1 MRALASDDDQVAGAA
16 AVEVAALDGAG
27 RERVVRRLAAELGK
41 LPFGMPNAALA
52 LRRIAPVAVPTL
64 LEVRERPGTRAE
76 ADLALQNMG
85 PAASAAAPALERS
98 LDEASPEQRVWAAG
112 ALAGVAPGRVPA
124 AIARTA
130 ERDPAV
136 AVGLGMALRYN
147 PGARDAVPGLADL
160 LRDDRPR
167 VREFAAAAL
176 AEVGAPAGPAA
187 PALAAA
193 AGDRDERVKRQAE
206 RALRA
211 IGVPPAPTGS

>member
-1 MRALASDDDQVAGAA
+1 
-16 AVEVAALDGAG
+16 
-27 RERVVRRLAAELGK
+27 
-41 LPFGMPNAALA
+41 
-52 LRRIAPVAVPTL
+52 
-64 LEVRERPGTRAE
+64 
-76 ADLALQNMG
+76 
-85 PAASAAAPALERS
+85 PALERS

-187 PALAAA
+187 PALAPSPAA
-193 AGDRDERVKRQAE
+193 VNTISNVITSSAREMFRIAKLPGVPSYARVLGAVSGPGPSR
-206 RALRA
+206 RALHGSPASPRF
-211 IGVPPAPTGS
+211 PPWLTPRSRCEGHESAVRRSRRLWSTS